1 MLTINND
8 FFNEMLNLL
17 QENKIEAFKK
27 VQTERNLDINSIN
40 QKGQSFLFSDVLK
53 KPVVEFLIEEGI
65 NIHHVDNK
73 GRNALFY
80 SNIPVMKILLKKGV
94 NVNQVDNGGDNYLL
108 ARPRLLTKER
118 VSLLYKHGIDMN
130 HVNHRGEN
138 VLFFLLPNPY
148 IFEMCAKLGTEH
160 KVTNKNGVLLS
171 DLIFKNSQ
179 LMEKYHY
186 LDEFKATRDKNILLR
201 NFSKEDFSHKA
212 KNRI

>member
-8 FFNEMLNLL
+8 FFNNLL
-17 QENKIEAFKK
+17 SLLQSNNLEKFRK
-27 VQTERNLDINSIN
+27 VQQERNVDINSIN

-53 KPVVEFLIEEGI
+53 KPVVEFLIEGGI
-65 NIHHVDNK
+65 NIHHVDNQ

-80 SNIPVMKILLKKGV
+80 SNIPVMKILLQKGV

-118 VSLLYKHGIDMN
+118 VRLLHKHGIDMN

-138 VLFFLLPNPY
+138 VLFFLLTNPY

-160 KVTNKNGVLLS
+160 KVANKNGVLLS
-171 DLIFKNSQ
+171 DLIFENSQ
-179 LMEKYHY
+179 LMEKYHS

-201 NFSKEDFSHKA
+201 NFAKEDFSQKA